1 MSRTPPE
8 GEEETTDLDD
18 DDDQSIVT
26 LRMTGTRKLGCVFRQ
41 NDRIETQMKN
51 TDTKP
56 TIYYYYRKIVHIFI
70 FGK

>member
-1 MSRTPPE
+1 MSTTPPE
-8 GEEETTDLDD
+8 GGEEATDLD

-56 TIYYYYRKIVHIFI
+56 TIYNRKIVHIFI